1 MNDYL
6 RIPVPIKTEAG
17 TTPPMTPHKIC
28 RKCKY
33 VGLLSGNDKN
43 VYCNYM
49 EMAGR
54 RREYDGAKCLSFEE
68 APRRKRVRS
77 LTFK

>member
-6 RIPVPIKTEAG
+6 RIPVPIEAEAG

-33 VGLLSGNDKN
+33 VGLLSGNDKTCTVTTWRWQEDGVSMMVRIVCHLKKRQEEN
-43 VYCNYM
+43 
-49 EMAGR
+49 AFALR
-54 RREYDGAKCLSFEE
+54 R
-68 APRRKRVRS
+68 
-77 LTFK
+77 FK